1 MTRFSPGFM
10 RPCTMR
16 SDNPLLPVTIT
27 ALAIFSFSLMDA
39 LMKGASIAVGPY
51 TALLYRSLI
60 GTAIMLPVW
69 VLGRTGWPAPAALKL
84 HVMRGAVSCGM
95 VLLFF
100 YGLVRL
106 PMAEAIALSFIA
118 PLIALYLA
126 AVMLGER
133 IGRRAILASIAG
145 FSGVIVITAGSFNR
159 SEVDSD
165 TASGIA
171 AILGSA
177 CFYAVNLI
185 LQRRVA
191 QIAGPTEITLAQ
203 NAVMSIFLAFLAP
216 WYAASPN
223 AALPAIAL
231 SAVLA
236 TVALFLFGWAYARA
250 EAQVLVPVEYSAF
263 IWAALFG
270 WLFFS
275 ERVGTATL
283 AGASLIVVGC
293 LITAPRR
300 RDRGR
305 TQLAEQ
311 PPNII

>member
-1 MTRFSPGFM
+1 MRAFVMTRE
-10 RPCTMR
+10 
-16 SDNPLLPVTIT
+16 NPLPPVLIT
-27 ALAIFSFSLMDA
+27 ALAIVSFSLMDA

-60 GTAIMLPVW
+60 GAAIMLPVW
-69 VLGRTGWPAPAALKL
+69 VLGRPDWPGAAALRL
-84 HVMRGAVSCGM
+84 HMQRGVVGCGM

-133 IGRRAILASIAG
+133 IGQRAIFASLAG
-145 FSGVIVITAGSFNR
+145 FAGVVVITIGSFGR
-159 SEVDSD
+159 SELDHD
-165 TASGIA
+165 TASGIVA
-171 AILGSA
+171 VLGSA
-177 CFYAVNLI
+177 CLYALNLI

-203 NAVMSIFLAFLAP
+203 NLVVSAILLVFAP
-216 WYAASPN
+216 WFVEPLG
-223 AALPAIAL
+223 AALPAVAA

-236 TVALFLFGWAYARA
+236 TLALFLLGWAYARA
-250 EAQVLVPVEYSAF
+250 EAQVLVPIEYSAF
-263 IWAALFG
+263 VWAALFG

-275 ERVGTATL
+275 ESVGLPTL
-283 AGASLIVVGC
+283 AGAALIVVGC
-293 LITAPRR
+293 WITAPRR
-300 RDRGR
+300 NDRTR
-305 TQLAEQ
+305 TRLADQ
-311 PPNII
+311 PSNLA